1 VPGGSSA
8 GGIGGADCISKR
20 VHRMMRCG
28 DYGVK
33 IGIIW
38 VENIFVFE
46 VLVGGESYTDGLT
59 FGFE

>member
-1 VPGGSSA
+1 
-8 GGIGGADCISKR
+8 
-20 VHRMMRCG
+20 MMRCG

-38 VENIFVFE
+38 GKNIFAFE